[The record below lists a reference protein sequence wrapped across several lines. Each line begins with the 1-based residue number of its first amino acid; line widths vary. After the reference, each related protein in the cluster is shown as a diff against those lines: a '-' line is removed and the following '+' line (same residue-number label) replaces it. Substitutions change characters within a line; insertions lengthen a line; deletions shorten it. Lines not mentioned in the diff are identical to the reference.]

1 MKKLIVA
8 AMLVLGATSAFAGD
22 SDALKA
28 VMKAKTYAEAEA
40 LVKQN
45 LGQFANDAEK
55 AKAYNKLVDLGMKV
69 FNEQQTIQQTN
80 QLMKKNDPVDE
91 NVMNEGAYNA
101 LMNAIECYKYDQLPN
116 AKGKVAPK
124 FNGNATRVWGAR
136 QQLVNAGQTAAQNN
150 KEADVLKYWGTFLD
164 TDNEPLF
171 ASVDQKQKDSEKD
184 YIGQVALFAARY
196 AYQAKDA
203 ARCEK
208 YCDIAMKS
216 EKEAKDALNLKLYVM
231 KDGLKTHED
240 SLAYV
245 NKLKDIFAKDET
257 NEVVLDGLKTR
268 EDSLNYVNKLK
279 GIFAQDETNEVVLD
293 GLNSM
298 YSSLK
303 MEKEQAEL
311 LDNAIAKNPNNFVA
325 LANKGMMYIQKNDAD
340 NAIKCLKQ
348 ALAAKEDNVV
358 VLTYLGACYNSK
370 AGNLQDPN
378 GRKVVYQEAIKVL
391 DKAKQLDPEK
401 AQANWGYTRYQAY
414 YGYYG
419 PNAAETKQAEA
430 ESK

>member
-8 AMLVLGATSAFAGD
+8 AMMVLGATSAFAGD

-40 LVKQN
+40 LLKQN
-45 LGQFANDAEK
+45 LGQLANDAEK
-55 AKAYNKLVDLGMKV
+55 AKAYNKLVDLGMKAY
-69 FNEQQTIQQTN
+69 NDQQSIMQTN
-80 QLMKKNDPVDE
+80 QIMKKNDPIDE
-91 NVMNEGAYNA
+91 NAMNEGAYNA
-101 LMNAIECYKYDQLPN
+101 LLNAVECYKYDQLPN

-124 FNGNATRVWGAR
+124 FGSNASRVWAAR
-136 QQLVNAGQTAAQNN
+136 VQLVNAGQTAAQNN
-150 KEADVLKYWGTFLD
+150 KADEVLKYWGAFLD
-164 TDNEPLF
+164 TDSEPLF
-171 ASVDQKQKDSEKD
+171 ASIDAKQKDGEKE

-231 KDGLKTHED
+231 KDGLKTHAD

-245 NKLKDIFAKDET
+245 D
-257 NEVVLDGLKTR
+257 
-268 EDSLNYVNKLK
+268 KLK
-279 GIFAQDETNEVVLD
+279 GLYAQDENNEVILD

-298 YSSLK
+298 YSSMK
-303 MEKEQAEL
+303 MEKEQEAL
-311 LDNAIAKNPNNFVA
+311 LNAAIAKNPSNFVA
-325 LANKGMMYIQKNDAD
+325 LANLGMMYIQKNDAD
-340 NAIKCLKQ
+340 NAIKNLKL
-348 ALAAKEDNVV
+348 ALAAKPDNVT

-370 AGNLQDPN
+370 AGALQDPN
-378 GRKVVYQEAIKVL
+378 GRKVVYKEAVKVL
-391 DKAKQLDPEK
+391 DKAKELDPEK

-414 YGYYG
+414 YGFYG
-419 PNAAETKQAEA
+419 PTAAETKKAEE

>member
-55 AKAYNKLVDLGMKV
+55 AKAYNKLVDLGMKD
-69 FNEQQTIQQTN
+69 FNDQQSIQQTN

-150 KEADVLKYWGTFLD
+150 KADEVLKYWGAFLD
-164 TDNEPLF
+164 TDAEPLF
-171 ASVDQKQKDSEKD
+171 AAVDAKQKEAEKE

-208 YCDIAMKS
+208 YSDIAMTS

-231 KDGLKTHED
+231 KDGLKT
-240 SLAYV
+240 
-245 NKLKDIFAKDET
+245 K
-257 NEVVLDGLKTR
+257 

-279 GIFAQDETNEVVLD
+279 DLYAKDPSNEVMLD

-311 LDNAIAKNPNNFVA
+311 LDAAIAKDPKNFVA

-348 ALAAKEDNVV
+348 ALDAKPDNVV
-358 VLTYLGACYNSK
+358 VMTYLGACYNSK
-370 AGNLQDPN
+370 ASDILAVQ

-391 DKAKQLDPEK
+391 DKAKEIDPDK

-419 PNAAETKQAEA
+419 PNAPETKKAEE

>member
-8 AMLVLGATSAFAGD
+8 AMMVLGATSAFAGD

-40 LVKQN
+40 LLKQN
-45 LGQFANDAEK
+45 LGQLANDAEK
-55 AKAYNKLVDLGMKV
+55 AKAYNKLVDLGMKAY
-69 FNEQQTIQQTN
+69 NDQQSIMQTN
-80 QLMKKNDPVDE
+80 QIMKKNDPIDE
-91 NVMNEGAYNA
+91 NAMNEGAYNA

-124 FNGNATRVWGAR
+124 FGSNAARVWAAR
-136 QQLVNAGQTAAQNN
+136 VQLVNAGQTAAQNN
-150 KEADVLKYWGTFLD
+150 KADEVLKYWGAFLD
-164 TDNEPLF
+164 TDSEPLF
-171 ASVDQKQKDSEKD
+171 ASIDAKQKDGEKE

-231 KDGLKTHED
+231 KDGLKTHAD

-245 NKLKDIFAKDET
+245 D
-257 NEVVLDGLKTR
+257 
-268 EDSLNYVNKLK
+268 KLK
-279 GIFAQDETNEVVLD
+279 GLYAQDENNEVILD

-298 YSSLK
+298 YSSMK
-303 MEKEQAEL
+303 MEKEQEAL
-311 LDNAIAKNPNNFVA
+311 LNAAIAKNPSNFVA
-325 LANKGMMYIQKNDAD
+325 LANLGMMYIRKNDAD
-340 NAIKCLKQ
+340 NAIKNLKL
-348 ALAAKEDNVV
+348 ALAAKPDNVT

-370 AGNLQDPN
+370 AGALQDPN
-378 GRKVVYQEAIKVL
+378 GRKVVYKEAVKVL
-391 DKAKQLDPEK
+391 DKAKELDPEK

-414 YGYYG
+414 YGFYG
-419 PNAAETKQAEA
+419 PTAAETKKAEE

>member
-40 LVKQN
+40 LLKQN
-45 LGQFANDAEK
+45 LGQLANDAEK
-55 AKAYNKLVDLGMKV
+55 AKAYNKLVDLSMKAY
-69 FNEQQTIQQTN
+69 NDQQSIMQTN
-80 QLMKKNDPVDE
+80 QIMKKNDPIDE
-91 NVMNEGAYNA
+91 NAMNEGAYNA

-124 FNGNATRVWGAR
+124 FGSNAARVWAAR
-136 QQLVNAGQTAAQNN
+136 VQLVNAGQTAAQNN
-150 KEADVLKYWGTFLD
+150 KADEVLKYWGAFLD
-164 TDNEPLF
+164 TDSEPLF
-171 ASVDQKQKDSEKD
+171 ASIDAKQKDGEKE

-231 KDGLKTHED
+231 KDGLKTHAD

-245 NKLKDIFAKDET
+245 D
-257 NEVVLDGLKTR
+257 
-268 EDSLNYVNKLK
+268 KLK
-279 GIFAQDETNEVVLD
+279 GLYAQDENNEVILD

-298 YSSLK
+298 YSSMK
-303 MEKEQAEL
+303 MEKEQEAL
-311 LDNAIAKNPNNFVA
+311 LNAAIAKNPSNFVA
-325 LANKGMMYIQKNDAD
+325 LANLGMMYIQKNDAD
-340 NAIKCLKQ
+340 NAIKNLKL
-348 ALAAKEDNVV
+348 ALAAKPDNVT

-370 AGNLQDPN
+370 AGALQDPN
-378 GRKVVYQEAIKVL
+378 GRKVVYKEAVKVL
-391 DKAKQLDPEK
+391 DKAKELDPEK

-419 PNAAETKQAEA
+419 PTAAETKKAEE

>member
-8 AMLVLGATSAFAGD
+8 AMMVLGATSAFAGD

-40 LVKQN
+40 LLKQN
-45 LGQFANDAEK
+45 LGQLANDAEK
-55 AKAYNKLVDLGMKV
+55 AKAYNKLVDLSMKAY
-69 FNEQQTIQQTN
+69 NDQQSIMQTN
-80 QLMKKNDPVDE
+80 QIMKKNDPIDE
-91 NVMNEGAYNA
+91 NAMNEGAYNA

-124 FNGNATRVWGAR
+124 FGSNASRVWAAR
-136 QQLVNAGQTAAQNN
+136 VQLVNAGQTAAQNN
-150 KEADVLKYWGTFLD
+150 KADEVLKYWGAFLD
-164 TDNEPLF
+164 TDSEPLF
-171 ASVDQKQKDSEKD
+171 AGIDAKQKDGEKE

-231 KDGLKTHED
+231 KDGLKTHAD

-245 NKLKDIFAKDET
+245 D
-257 NEVVLDGLKTR
+257 
-268 EDSLNYVNKLK
+268 KLK
-279 GIFAQDETNEVVLD
+279 GLYAQDENNDVVLD

-298 YSSLK
+298 YSSMQ
-303 MEKEQAEL
+303 MEKEQEAL
-311 LDNAIAKNPNNFVA
+311 LNAVIAKNPSNFVA
-325 LANKGMMYIQKNDAD
+325 LANLGMMYIRKNDAD
-340 NAIKCLKQ
+340 NAIKNLKL
-348 ALAAKEDNVV
+348 ALAAKPDNVT

-370 AGNLQDPN
+370 GGALQDPN
-378 GRKVVYQEAIKVL
+378 GRKVVYKEAIKVL
-391 DKAKQLDPEK
+391 DKAKELDPEK

-419 PNAAETKQAEA
+419 PTAAETKKAEE

>member
-8 AMLVLGATSAFAGD
+8 AMMVLGATSAFAGD

-28 VMKAKTYAEAEA
+28 IMKAKTYAEAEA

-45 LGQFANDAEK
+45 LGQLADNAEK
-55 AKAYNKLVDLGMKV
+55 AKAYNKLVDLGMKA
-69 FNEQQTIQQTN
+69 FNDQQTIQQTN

-91 NVMNEGAYNA
+91 AAMNEGAYNA
-101 LMNAIECYKYDQLPN
+101 LVNAIECYKYDQLPN

-124 FNGNATRVWGAR
+124 FNGNSARVWGAR
-136 QQLVNAGQTAAQNN
+136 VQLVNAGQTAAQNN
-150 KEADVLKYWGTFLD
+150 KADDVLKYWGTFLD
-164 TDNEPLF
+164 TDSNPLF
-171 ASVDQKQKDSEKD
+171 ASVDQKQKDSEKE
-184 YIGQVALFAARY
+184 YIGQVALFTARY

-208 YCDIAMKS
+208 YCDMAMKS

-240 SLAYV
+240 SLNYV
-245 NKLKDIFAKDET
+245 NKLKDLYAKDSK
-257 NEVVLDGLKTR
+257 NDV
-268 EDSLNYVNKLK
+268 
-279 GIFAQDETNEVVLD
+279 ILD

-303 MEKEQAEL
+303 MEKEQLEL
-311 LDNAIAKNPNNFVA
+311 LDGAIAADPNNFVA
-325 LANKGMMYIQKNDAD
+325 LANKGMYYIQKNDAD
-340 NAIKCLKQ
+340 NAIKCLKT
-348 ALAAKEDNVV
+348 ALDAKPDNVV

-370 AGNLQDPN
+370 AGALQDPN

-419 PNAAETKQAEA
+419 PNAAQTKQAEE

>member
-8 AMLVLGATSAFAGD
+8 AMMVLGATSAFAGD

-40 LVKQN
+40 LLKQN
-45 LGQFANDAEK
+45 LGQLANDAEK
-55 AKAYNKLVDLGMKV
+55 AKAYNKLVDLGMKAY
-69 FNEQQTIQQTN
+69 NDQQSIMQTN
-80 QLMKKNDPVDE
+80 QIMKKNDPIDE
-91 NVMNEGAYNA
+91 NAMNEGAYNA

-124 FNGNATRVWGAR
+124 FGSNAARVWAAR
-136 QQLVNAGQTAAQNN
+136 VQLVNAGQTAAQNN
-150 KEADVLKYWGTFLD
+150 KADEVLKYWGAFLD
-164 TDNEPLF
+164 TDSEPLF
-171 ASVDQKQKDSEKD
+171 AGIDAKQKDGEKE

-231 KDGLKTHED
+231 KDGLKTHAD

-245 NKLKDIFAKDET
+245 D
-257 NEVVLDGLKTR
+257 
-268 EDSLNYVNKLK
+268 KLK
-279 GIFAQDETNEVVLD
+279 GLYAQDENNEVILD

-298 YSSLK
+298 YSSMK
-303 MEKEQAEL
+303 MEKEQEAL
-311 LDNAIAKNPNNFVA
+311 LNAAIAKNPSNFVA
-325 LANKGMMYIQKNDAD
+325 LANLGMMYIQKNDAD
-340 NAIKCLKQ
+340 NAIKNLKL
-348 ALAAKEDNVV
+348 ALAAKPDNVT

-370 AGNLQDPN
+370 AGALQDPN
-378 GRKVVYQEAIKVL
+378 GRKVVYKEAVKVL
-391 DKAKQLDPEK
+391 DKAKELDPEK

-419 PNAAETKQAEA
+419 PTAAETKKAEE

>member
-8 AMLVLGATSAFAGD
+8 AMMVLGATSAFAGD

-28 VMKAKTYAEAEA
+28 VMKAKTYAEAET
-40 LVKQN
+40 LLKQN
-45 LGQFANDAEK
+45 LGQLANDAEK
-55 AKAYNKLVDLGMKV
+55 AKAYNKLVDLSMKAY
-69 FNEQQTIQQTN
+69 NDQQSIMQTN
-80 QLMKKNDPVDE
+80 QIMKKNDPIDE
-91 NVMNEGAYNA
+91 NAMNEGAYNA

-124 FNGNATRVWGAR
+124 FGSNASRVWAAR
-136 QQLVNAGQTAAQNN
+136 VQLVNAGQTAAQNN
-150 KEADVLKYWGTFLD
+150 KADEVLKYWGAFLD
-164 TDNEPLF
+164 TDSEPLF
-171 ASVDQKQKDSEKD
+171 ASVDAKQKDGEKE

-231 KDGLKTHED
+231 KDGLKTHAD

-245 NKLKDIFAKDET
+245 D
-257 NEVVLDGLKTR
+257 
-268 EDSLNYVNKLK
+268 KLK
-279 GIFAQDETNEVVLD
+279 GLYAQDENNDVILD

-298 YSSLK
+298 YSSMK
-303 MEKEQAEL
+303 MEKEQEAL
-311 LDNAIAKNPNNFVA
+311 LNAAIAKNPSNFVA
-325 LANKGMMYIQKNDAD
+325 FANLGMMYIQKNDAD
-340 NAIKCLKQ
+340 NAIKNLKL
-348 ALAAKEDNVV
+348 ALAAKPDNVT

-370 AGNLQDPN
+370 AGALQDPN
-378 GRKVVYQEAIKVL
+378 GRKVVYKEAIKVL
-391 DKAKQLDPEK
+391 DKAKELDPEK
-401 AQANWGYTRYQAY
+401 SQANWGYTRYQAY

-419 PNAAETKQAEA
+419 PTAAETKKAEE

>member
-8 AMLVLGATSAFAGD
+8 AMMVLGATSAFAGD

-40 LVKQN
+40 LLKQN
-45 LGQFANDAEK
+45 LGQLANDAEK
-55 AKAYNKLVDLGMKV
+55 AKAYNKLVDLGMKAY
-69 FNEQQTIQQTN
+69 NDQQSIMQTN
-80 QLMKKNDPVDE
+80 QIMKKNDPIDE
-91 NVMNEGAYNA
+91 NAMNEGAYNA

-124 FNGNATRVWGAR
+124 FGSNAARVWAAR
-136 QQLVNAGQTAAQNN
+136 VQLVNAGQTAAQNN
-150 KEADVLKYWGTFLD
+150 KADEVLKYWGAFLD
-164 TDNEPLF
+164 TDSEPLF
-171 ASVDQKQKDSEKD
+171 ASIDAKQKDGEKE

-231 KDGLKTHED
+231 KDGLKTHAD

-245 NKLKDIFAKDET
+245 DKLKD
-257 NEVVLDGLKTR
+257 L
-268 EDSLNYVNKLK
+268 Y
-279 GIFAQDETNEVVLD
+279 AQDENNEVILD

-298 YSSLK
+298 YSSMK
-303 MEKEQAEL
+303 MEKEQEAL
-311 LDNAIAKNPNNFVA
+311 LNTAIAKNPSNFVA
-325 LANKGMMYIQKNDAD
+325 LANLGMMYIQKNDAD
-340 NAIKCLKQ
+340 NAIKNLKL
-348 ALAAKEDNVV
+348 ALAAKPDNVT

-370 AGNLQDPN
+370 AGALQDPN
-378 GRKVVYQEAIKVL
+378 GRKVVYKEAVKVL
-391 DKAKQLDPEK
+391 DKAKELDPEK

-419 PNAAETKQAEA
+419 PTAAETKKAEE

>member
-8 AMLVLGATSAFAGD
+8 AMMVLGATSAFAGD

-40 LVKQN
+40 LLKQN
-45 LGQFANDAEK
+45 LGQLANDAEK
-55 AKAYNKLVDLGMKV
+55 AKAYNKLVDLGMKAY
-69 FNEQQTIQQTN
+69 NDQQSIMQTN
-80 QLMKKNDPVDE
+80 QIMKKNDPIDE
-91 NVMNEGAYNA
+91 NAMNEGAYNA

-124 FNGNATRVWGAR
+124 FGSNAARVWAAR
-136 QQLVNAGQTAAQNN
+136 VQLVNAGQTAAQNN
-150 KEADVLKYWGTFLD
+150 KADEVLKYWGAFLD
-164 TDNEPLF
+164 TDSEPLF
-171 ASVDQKQKDSEKD
+171 AGIDAKQKDGEKE

-196 AYQAKDA
+196 AYQAKDV

-231 KDGLKTHED
+231 KDGLKTHAD

-245 NKLKDIFAKDET
+245 D
-257 NEVVLDGLKTR
+257 
-268 EDSLNYVNKLK
+268 KLK
-279 GIFAQDETNEVVLD
+279 GLYAQDENNEVILD

-298 YSSLK
+298 YSSMK
-303 MEKEQAEL
+303 MEKEQEAL
-311 LDNAIAKNPNNFVA
+311 LNAAIAKNPSNFVA
-325 LANKGMMYIQKNDAD
+325 LANLGMMYIQKNDAD
-340 NAIKCLKQ
+340 NAIKNLKL
-348 ALAAKEDNVV
+348 ALAAKPDNVT

-370 AGNLQDPN
+370 AGALQDPN

-391 DKAKQLDPEK
+391 DKAKELDPEK

-419 PNAAETKQAEA
+419 PTAAETKKAEA

>member
-8 AMLVLGATSAFAGD
+8 AMMVLGATTAFAGD

-40 LVKQN
+40 LLKQN
-45 LGQFANDAEK
+45 LGQLANDAEK
-55 AKAYNKLVDLGMKV
+55 AKAYNKLVDLSMKAY
-69 FNEQQTIQQTN
+69 NDQQSIMQTN
-80 QLMKKNDPVDE
+80 QIMKKNDPIDE
-91 NVMNEGAYNA
+91 NAMNEGAYNA
-101 LMNAIECYKYDQLPN
+101 LLNAVECYKYDQLPN

-124 FNGNATRVWGAR
+124 FGSNASRVWAAR
-136 QQLVNAGQTAAQNN
+136 VQLVNAGQTAAQNN
-150 KEADVLKYWGTFLD
+150 KADEVLKYWGAFLD
-164 TDNEPLF
+164 TDSEPLF
-171 ASVDQKQKDSEKD
+171 AGVDAKQKDGEKE

-231 KDGLKTHED
+231 KDGLKTHAD

-245 NKLKDIFAKDET
+245 D
-257 NEVVLDGLKTR
+257 
-268 EDSLNYVNKLK
+268 KLK
-279 GIFAQDETNEVVLD
+279 GLYAQDENNDVILD

-298 YSSLK
+298 YSSMK
-303 MEKEQAEL
+303 MEKEQEAL
-311 LDNAIAKNPNNFVA
+311 LNAAIAKNPSNFVA
-325 LANKGMMYIQKNDAD
+325 LANLGMMYIQKNDAD
-340 NAIKCLKQ
+340 NAIKNLKL
-348 ALAAKEDNVV
+348 ALAAKPDNVT

-370 AGNLQDPN
+370 AGALQDPN
-378 GRKVVYQEAIKVL
+378 GRKVVYKEAVKVL
-391 DKAKQLDPEK
+391 DKAKELDPEK

-414 YGYYG
+414 YGFYG
-419 PNAAETKQAEA
+419 PTAAETKKAEE

>member
-28 VMKAKTYAEAEA
+28 VMKAKTYAEAET
-40 LVKQN
+40 LLKQN
-45 LGQFANDAEK
+45 LGQLANDAEK
-55 AKAYNKLVDLGMKV
+55 AKAYNKLVDLSMKAY
-69 FNEQQTIQQTN
+69 NDQQSIMQTN
-80 QLMKKNDPVDE
+80 QIMKKNDPIDE
-91 NVMNEGAYNA
+91 NAMNEGAYNA

-124 FNGNATRVWGAR
+124 FGSNASRVWAAR
-136 QQLVNAGQTAAQNN
+136 VQLVNAGQTAAQNN
-150 KEADVLKYWGTFLD
+150 KADEVLKYWGAFLD
-164 TDNEPLF
+164 TDSEPLF
-171 ASVDQKQKDSEKD
+171 ASVDAKQKDGEKE

-231 KDGLKTHED
+231 KDGLKTHAD

-245 NKLKDIFAKDET
+245 D
-257 NEVVLDGLKTR
+257 
-268 EDSLNYVNKLK
+268 KLK
-279 GIFAQDETNEVVLD
+279 GLYAQDENNDVILD

-298 YSSLK
+298 YSSMK
-303 MEKEQAEL
+303 MEKEQEAL
-311 LDNAIAKNPNNFVA
+311 LNAAIAKNPSNFVA
-325 LANKGMMYIQKNDAD
+325 LANLGMMYIQKNDAD
-340 NAIKCLKQ
+340 NAIKNLKL
-348 ALAAKEDNVV
+348 ALAAKPDNVT

-370 AGNLQDPN
+370 AGALQDPN
-378 GRKVVYQEAIKVL
+378 GRKVVYKEAVKVL
-391 DKAKQLDPEK
+391 DKAKELDPEK

-414 YGYYG
+414 YGFYG
-419 PNAAETKQAEA
+419 PTAAETKKAEE

>member
-1 MKKLIVA
+1 MKKFLVA
-8 AMLVLGATSAFAGD
+8 AMMVLGATSAFAGD

-40 LVKQN
+40 LLKQN
-45 LGQFANDAEK
+45 LGQLANDAEK
-55 AKAYNKLVDLGMKV
+55 AKAYNKLVDLGMKAY
-69 FNEQQTIQQTN
+69 NDQQSIMQTN
-80 QLMKKNDPVDE
+80 QIMKKNDPIDE
-91 NVMNEGAYNA
+91 NAMNEGAYNA

-124 FNGNATRVWGAR
+124 FGSNAARVWAAR
-136 QQLVNAGQTAAQNN
+136 VQLVYAGQTAAQNN
-150 KEADVLKYWGTFLD
+150 KADEVLKYWGAFLD
-164 TDNEPLF
+164 TDSEPLF
-171 ASVDQKQKDSEKD
+171 AGIDAKQKDGEKE

-208 YCDIAMKS
+208 YCDIAMTS

-231 KDGLKTHED
+231 KDGLKTHAD

-245 NKLKDIFAKDET
+245 D
-257 NEVVLDGLKTR
+257 
-268 EDSLNYVNKLK
+268 KLK
-279 GIFAQDETNEVVLD
+279 GLYAQDENNEVILD

-298 YSSLK
+298 YSSMK
-303 MEKEQAEL
+303 MEKEQEAL
-311 LDNAIAKNPNNFVA
+311 LNAAIAKNPSNFVA
-325 LANKGMMYIQKNDAD
+325 LANLGMMYIQKNDAD
-340 NAIKCLKQ
+340 NAIKNLKL
-348 ALAAKEDNVV
+348 ALAAKPDNVT

-370 AGNLQDPN
+370 AGALQDPN
-378 GRKVVYQEAIKVL
+378 GRKVVYKEAVKVL
-391 DKAKQLDPEK
+391 DKAKELDPEK

-419 PNAAETKQAEA
+419 PTAAETKKAEE

>member
-8 AMLVLGATSAFAGD
+8 AMMVLGATSAFAGD

-40 LVKQN
+40 LLKQN
-45 LGQFANDAEK
+45 LGQLANDAEK
-55 AKAYNKLVDLGMKV
+55 AKAYNKLVDLGMKAY
-69 FNEQQTIQQTN
+69 NDQQSIMQTN
-80 QLMKKNDPVDE
+80 QIMKKNDPIDE
-91 NVMNEGAYNA
+91 NAMNEGAYNA

-124 FNGNATRVWGAR
+124 FGGNAARVWSAR
-136 QQLVNAGQTAAQNN
+136 VQLVNAGQTAAQNN
-150 KEADVLKYWGTFLD
+150 KADEVLKYWGAFLD
-164 TDNEPLF
+164 TDSEPLF
-171 ASVDQKQKDSEKD
+171 AGIDAKQKDGEKE

-231 KDGLKTHED
+231 KDGLKTHAD

-245 NKLKDIFAKDET
+245 D
-257 NEVVLDGLKTR
+257 
-268 EDSLNYVNKLK
+268 KLK
-279 GIFAQDETNEVVLD
+279 GLYAQDENNEVILD

-298 YSSLK
+298 YSSMK
-303 MEKEQAEL
+303 MEKEQEAL
-311 LDNAIAKNPNNFVA
+311 LNAAIAKNPSNFVA
-325 LANKGMMYIQKNDAD
+325 LANLGMMYIQKNDAD
-340 NAIKCLKQ
+340 NAIKNLKL
-348 ALAAKEDNVV
+348 ALAAKPDNVT

-370 AGNLQDPN
+370 AGALQDPN

-391 DKAKQLDPEK
+391 DKAKELDPEK

-419 PNAAETKQAEA
+419 PTAAETKKAEA

>member
-1 MKKLIVA
+1 MKKFLVA
-8 AMLVLGATSAFAGD
+8 AMLVLGATTAFAGD

-28 VMKAKTYAEAEA
+28 IMKAKTYAEAEA

-45 LGQFANDAEK
+45 LGQLADNAEK
-55 AKAYNKLVDLGMKV
+55 AKAYNKLVDLGMKA
-69 FNEQQTIQQTN
+69 FNDQQTIQQTN

-91 NVMNEGAYNA
+91 AAMNEGAYNA
-101 LMNAIECYKYDQLPN
+101 LVNAIECYKYDQLPN

-124 FNGNATRVWGAR
+124 FNGNSTRVWGAR
-136 QQLVNAGQTAAQNN
+136 IQLVNAGQAAAQNN
-150 KEADVLKYWGTFLD
+150 KADDVLKYWGAFLD
-164 TDNEPLF
+164 TDSDPLF

-208 YCDIAMKS
+208 YCDIAMNS

-231 KDGLKTHED
+231 KDGLKT
-240 SLAYV
+240 
-245 NKLKDIFAKDET
+245 
-257 NEVVLDGLKTR
+257 R

-279 GIFAQDETNEVVLD
+279 DLYAKDSKNDVILD

-303 MEKEQAEL
+303 MEKEQLAL
-311 LDNAIAKNPNNFVA
+311 LDGAIAADPNNFVA
-325 LANKGMMYIQKNDAD
+325 LANKGMYYIQKNDAD
-340 NAIKCLKQ
+340 NAIKCLKT
-348 ALAAKEDNVV
+348 ALDAKPDNVV

-370 AGNLQDPN
+370 AGALQDPN

-414 YGYYG
+414 YGFYG
-419 PNAAETKQAEA
+419 PNAAQTKQAEE

>member
-40 LVKQN
+40 LLKQN
-45 LGQFANDAEK
+45 LGQLANDAEK
-55 AKAYNKLVDLGMKV
+55 AKAYNKLVDLGMKAY
-69 FNEQQTIQQTN
+69 NDQQSIMQTN
-80 QLMKKNDPVDE
+80 QIMKKNDPIDE
-91 NVMNEGAYNA
+91 NAMNEGAYNA

-124 FNGNATRVWGAR
+124 FGSNAARVWAAR
-136 QQLVNAGQTAAQNN
+136 VQLVNAGQTAAQNN
-150 KEADVLKYWGTFLD
+150 KADEVLKYWGAFLD
-164 TDNEPLF
+164 TDSEPLF
-171 ASVDQKQKDSEKD
+171 ASIDAKQKDGEKE

-231 KDGLKTHED
+231 KDGLKTHAD

-245 NKLKDIFAKDET
+245 D
-257 NEVVLDGLKTR
+257 
-268 EDSLNYVNKLK
+268 KLK
-279 GIFAQDETNEVVLD
+279 GLYAQDENNDVVLD

-298 YSSLK
+298 YSSMQ
-303 MEKEQAEL
+303 MEKEQEAL
-311 LDNAIAKNPNNFVA
+311 LNAVIAKNPSNFVA
-325 LANKGMMYIQKNDAD
+325 LANLGMMYIQKNDAD
-340 NAIKCLKQ
+340 NAIKNLKL
-348 ALAAKEDNVV
+348 ALAAKPDNVT

-370 AGNLQDPN
+370 AGALQDPN
-378 GRKVVYQEAIKVL
+378 GRKVVYKEAVKVL
-391 DKAKQLDPEK
+391 DKAKELDPEK

-419 PNAAETKQAEA
+419 PTAAETKKAEE

>member
-8 AMLVLGATSAFAGD
+8 AMMVLGATSAFAGD

-40 LVKQN
+40 LLKQN
-45 LGQFANDAEK
+45 LGQLANDAEK
-55 AKAYNKLVDLGMKV
+55 AKAYNKLVDLGMKAY
-69 FNEQQTIQQTN
+69 NDQQSIMQTN
-80 QLMKKNDPVDE
+80 QIMKKNDPIDE
-91 NVMNEGAYNA
+91 NAMNEGAYNA

-124 FNGNATRVWGAR
+124 FGSNAARVWAAR
-136 QQLVNAGQTAAQNN
+136 VQLVNAGQTAAQNN
-150 KEADVLKYWGTFLD
+150 KADEVLKYWGAFLD
-164 TDNEPLF
+164 TDSEPLF
-171 ASVDQKQKDSEKD
+171 ASIDAKQKDGEKE
-184 YIGQVALFAARY
+184 YIGQVALFTARY

-231 KDGLKTHED
+231 KDGLKTHAD

-245 NKLKDIFAKDET
+245 D
-257 NEVVLDGLKTR
+257 
-268 EDSLNYVNKLK
+268 KLK
-279 GIFAQDETNEVVLD
+279 GLYAQDENNEVILD

-298 YSSLK
+298 YSSMK
-303 MEKEQAEL
+303 MEKEQEAL
-311 LDNAIAKNPNNFVA
+311 LNAAIAKNPSNFVA
-325 LANKGMMYIQKNDAD
+325 LANLGMMYIQKNDAD
-340 NAIKCLKQ
+340 NAIKNLKL
-348 ALAAKEDNVV
+348 ALAAKPDNVT

-370 AGNLQDPN
+370 AGALQDPN
-378 GRKVVYQEAIKVL
+378 GRKVVYKEAVKVL
-391 DKAKQLDPEK
+391 DKAKELDPEK

-419 PNAAETKQAEA
+419 PTAAETKKAEE

>member
-55 AKAYNKLVDLGMKV
+55 AKAYNKLVDLGMKA

-150 KEADVLKYWGTFLD
+150 KADEVLKYWGAFLD
-164 TDNEPLF
+164 TDSEPLF
-171 ASVDQKQKDSEKD
+171 AAVDAKQKEAEKE

-208 YCDIAMKS
+208 YCDIAMTS

-231 KDGLKTHED
+231 KDGLKT
-240 SLAYV
+240 
-245 NKLKDIFAKDET
+245 K
-257 NEVVLDGLKTR
+257 

-279 GIFAQDETNEVVLD
+279 DLYAKDPSNEVMLD

-298 YSSLK
+298 YSALK
-303 MEKEQAEL
+303 MEKEQTEL
-311 LDNAIAKNPNNFVA
+311 LDAAIAKDPKNFVA
-325 LANKGMMYIQKNDAD
+325 LANKGMMYIQKNDAN

-348 ALAAKEDNVV
+348 ALEAKPDNVV
-358 VLTYLGACYNSK
+358 VMTYLGACYNSK
-370 AGNLQDPN
+370 AGEIQAVQ
-378 GRKVVYQEAIKVL
+378 GRKVVYQEAIKIL
-391 DKAKQLDPEK
+391 DKAKELDPEK

-419 PNAAETKQAEA
+419 PNAPETKKAEE

>member
-8 AMLVLGATSAFAGD
+8 AMMVLGATSAFAGD

-55 AKAYNKLVDLGMKV
+55 AKAYNKLVDLGMKAY
-69 FNEQQTIQQTN
+69 NDQQSIMQTN
-80 QLMKKNDPVDE
+80 QIMKKNDPIDE
-91 NVMNEGAYNA
+91 NAMNEGAYNA

-124 FNGNATRVWGAR
+124 FGSNAARVWAAR
-136 QQLVNAGQTAAQNN
+136 VQLVNAGQTAAQNN
-150 KEADVLKYWGTFLD
+150 KADEVLKYWGAFLD
-164 TDNEPLF
+164 TDSEPLF
-171 ASVDQKQKDSEKD
+171 ASIDAKQKDGEKE

-231 KDGLKTHED
+231 KDGLKTHAD

-245 NKLKDIFAKDET
+245 D
-257 NEVVLDGLKTR
+257 
-268 EDSLNYVNKLK
+268 KLK
-279 GIFAQDETNEVVLD
+279 GLYAQDENNEVILD

-298 YSSLK
+298 YSSMK
-303 MEKEQAEL
+303 MEKEQEAL
-311 LDNAIAKNPNNFVA
+311 LNAAIAKNPSNFVA
-325 LANKGMMYIQKNDAD
+325 LANLGMMYIQKNDAD
-340 NAIKCLKQ
+340 NAIKNLKL
-348 ALAAKEDNVV
+348 ALAAKPDNVT

-370 AGNLQDPN
+370 AGALQDPN
-378 GRKVVYQEAIKVL
+378 GRKVVYKEAIKVL
-391 DKAKQLDPEK
+391 DKAKELDPEK

-419 PNAAETKQAEA
+419 PTAAETKKAEE

>member
-40 LVKQN
+40 LLKQN
-45 LGQFANDAEK
+45 LGQLANDAEK
-55 AKAYNKLVDLGMKV
+55 AKAYNKLVDLSMKAY
-69 FNEQQTIQQTN
+69 NDQQSIMQTN
-80 QLMKKNDPVDE
+80 QIMKKNDPIDE
-91 NVMNEGAYNA
+91 NAMNEGAYNA

-124 FNGNATRVWGAR
+124 FGSNAARVWAAR
-136 QQLVNAGQTAAQNN
+136 VQLVNAGQTAAQNN
-150 KEADVLKYWGTFLD
+150 KADEVLKYWGAFLD
-164 TDNEPLF
+164 TDSEPLF
-171 ASVDQKQKDSEKD
+171 ASVDAKQKDGEKE

-231 KDGLKTHED
+231 KDGLKTHAD

-245 NKLKDIFAKDET
+245 D
-257 NEVVLDGLKTR
+257 
-268 EDSLNYVNKLK
+268 KLK
-279 GIFAQDETNEVVLD
+279 GLYAQDENNDVILD

-298 YSSLK
+298 YSSMQ
-303 MEKEQAEL
+303 MEKEQEAL
-311 LDNAIAKNPNNFVA
+311 LNAAIAKNPSNFVA
-325 LANKGMMYIQKNDAD
+325 LANLGMMYIRKNDAD
-340 NAIKCLKQ
+340 NAIKNLKL
-348 ALAAKEDNVV
+348 ALAAKPDNVT
-358 VLTYLGACYNSK
+358 VLTYLGACYHSK
-370 AGNLQDPN
+370 AGALQDPN
-378 GRKVVYQEAIKVL
+378 GRKVVYKEAIKVL
-391 DKAKQLDPEK
+391 DKAKELDPEK

-419 PNAAETKQAEA
+419 PTAAETKKAEE

>member
-8 AMLVLGATSAFAGD
+8 AMMVLGATSAFAGD

-40 LVKQN
+40 LLKQN
-45 LGQFANDAEK
+45 LGQLANDAEK
-55 AKAYNKLVDLGMKV
+55 AKAYNKLVDLSMKAY
-69 FNEQQTIQQTN
+69 NDQQSIMQTN
-80 QLMKKNDPVDE
+80 QIMKKNDPIDE
-91 NVMNEGAYNA
+91 NAMNEGAYNA

-124 FNGNATRVWGAR
+124 FGSNAARVWAAR
-136 QQLVNAGQTAAQNN
+136 VQLVNAGQTAAQNN
-150 KEADVLKYWGTFLD
+150 KADEVLKYWGAFLD
-164 TDNEPLF
+164 TDSEPLF
-171 ASVDQKQKDSEKD
+171 ASIDAKQKDGEKE

-231 KDGLKTHED
+231 KDGLKTHAD

-245 NKLKDIFAKDET
+245 D
-257 NEVVLDGLKTR
+257 
-268 EDSLNYVNKLK
+268 KLK
-279 GIFAQDETNEVVLD
+279 GLYAQDENNEVILD

-298 YSSLK
+298 YSSMK
-303 MEKEQAEL
+303 MEKEQEAL
-311 LDNAIAKNPNNFVA
+311 LNAAIAKNPSNFVA
-325 LANKGMMYIQKNDAD
+325 LANLGMMYIQKNDAD
-340 NAIKCLKQ
+340 NAIKNLKL
-348 ALAAKEDNVV
+348 ALAAKPDNVT

-370 AGNLQDPN
+370 AGALQDPN
-378 GRKVVYQEAIKVL
+378 GRKVVYKEAVKVL
-391 DKAKQLDPEK
+391 DKAKELDPEK

-419 PNAAETKQAEA
+419 PTAAETKKAEE

>member
-40 LVKQN
+40 LLKQN
-45 LGQFANDAEK
+45 LGQLANDAEK
-55 AKAYNKLVDLGMKV
+55 AKAYNKLVDLSMKAY
-69 FNEQQTIQQTN
+69 NDQQSIMQTN
-80 QLMKKNDPVDE
+80 QIMKKNDPIDE
-91 NVMNEGAYNA
+91 NAMNEGAYNA

-124 FNGNATRVWGAR
+124 FGSNAARVWAAR
-136 QQLVNAGQTAAQNN
+136 VQLVNAGQTAAQNN
-150 KEADVLKYWGTFLD
+150 KADEVLKYWGAFLD
-164 TDNEPLF
+164 TDSEPLF
-171 ASVDQKQKDSEKD
+171 ASIDAKQKDGEKE

-231 KDGLKTHED
+231 KDGLKTHAD

-245 NKLKDIFAKDET
+245 D
-257 NEVVLDGLKTR
+257 
-268 EDSLNYVNKLK
+268 KLK
-279 GIFAQDETNEVVLD
+279 GLYAQDENNDVVLD

-298 YSSLK
+298 YSSMQ
-303 MEKEQAEL
+303 MEKEQEAL
-311 LDNAIAKNPNNFVA
+311 LNAVIAKNPSNFVA
-325 LANKGMMYIQKNDAD
+325 LANLGMMYIQKNDAD
-340 NAIKCLKQ
+340 NAIKNLKL
-348 ALAAKEDNVV
+348 ALAAKPDNVT

-370 AGNLQDPN
+370 GGALQDPN
-378 GRKVVYQEAIKVL
+378 GRKVVYKEAIKVL
-391 DKAKQLDPEK
+391 DKAKELDPEK

-419 PNAAETKQAEA
+419 PTAAETKKAEE

>member
-8 AMLVLGATSAFAGD
+8 AMMVLGATSAFAGD

-40 LVKQN
+40 LLKQN
-45 LGQFANDAEK
+45 LGQLANDAEK
-55 AKAYNKLVDLGMKV
+55 AKAYNKLVDLGMKAY
-69 FNEQQTIQQTN
+69 NDQQSIMQTN
-80 QLMKKNDPVDE
+80 QIMKKNDPIDE
-91 NVMNEGAYNA
+91 NAMNEGAYNA

-124 FNGNATRVWGAR
+124 FGSNAARVWAAR
-136 QQLVNAGQTAAQNN
+136 VQLVNAGQTAAQNN
-150 KEADVLKYWGTFLD
+150 KADEVLKYWGAFLD
-164 TDNEPLF
+164 TDSEPLF
-171 ASVDQKQKDSEKD
+171 AGIDAKQKDGEKE

-231 KDGLKTHED
+231 KDGLKTHAD

-245 NKLKDIFAKDET
+245 D
-257 NEVVLDGLKTR
+257 
-268 EDSLNYVNKLK
+268 KLK
-279 GIFAQDETNEVVLD
+279 GLYAQDENNEVILD

-298 YSSLK
+298 YSSMK
-303 MEKEQAEL
+303 MEKEQEAL
-311 LDNAIAKNPNNFVA
+311 LNAAIAKNPSNFVA
-325 LANKGMMYIQKNDAD
+325 LANLGMMYIQKNDAD
-340 NAIKCLKQ
+340 NAIKNLKL
-348 ALAAKEDNVV
+348 ALAAKPDNVT

-370 AGNLQDPN
+370 AGALQDPN
-378 GRKVVYQEAIKVL
+378 GRKVVYKEAVKVL
-391 DKAKQLDPEK
+391 DKAKELDPEK
-401 AQANWGYTRYQAY
+401 TQANWGYTRYQAY

-419 PNAAETKQAEA
+419 PTAAETKKAEE